1 MSVIRV
7 RATADGRVVR
17 WSDLKQNRLVDTKG
31 IGRLLAFTTILT
43 DVVTDLCSLAES
55 LDRDFRIVT
64 VAPSGHTTTSFDL
77 ALIGDGFEVTCG
89 RRLVRGGFPFNPLAA
104 EFGRN
109 YDVLVTIA
117 APSDRMTTAVMAML
131 ESRYSYEMI
140 A

>member
-17 WSDLKQNRLVDTKG
+17 WSDLKQNRLVDTQG
-31 IGRLLAFTTILT
+31 IGRLLAFTTTLT
-43 DVVTDLCSLAES
+43 DVVTDLCSLAEL
-55 LDRDFRIVT
+55 LDGNFRIVT
-64 VAPSGHTTTSFDL
+64 VVPNGHTTTSFDL
-77 ALIGDGFEVTCG
+77 ALIGDDFELTCG

-104 EFGRN
+104 EFGCN

-117 APSDRMTTAVMAML
+117 ESSDRMTTAVMTLL
-131 ESRYSYEMI
+131 ESKYSYEMI